1 MAQNFKNFLTRNIGT
16 SAVPINVAT
25 NTCDTLIGIRLCN
38 VAAVQILMDVYITRS
53 AANYYLAF
61 NVPIPAGGQYEV
73 MDGGAKIVLES
84 GDQLNAISDTA
95 SSCDV
100 VTSRVDD
107 IST

>member
-16 SAVPINVAT
+16 GATAINDAT
-25 NTCDTLIGIRLCN
+25 NTFDTLIGIRLCN
-38 VAAVQILMDVYITRS
+38 VAASQILMDVYITRS
-53 AANYYLAF
+53 SANYYLAF
-61 NVPIPAGGQYEV
+61 NVPIPSGGQYEF

-84 GDQLNAISDTA
+84 GDQLNAVSDTL

>member
-16 SAVPINVAT
+16 SPAAINDAT
-25 NTCDTLIGIRLCN
+25 NTFDTLIGIRLCN
-38 VAAVQILMDVYITRS
+38 VAASQILMDVYITRS
-53 AANYYLAF
+53 ATNYYLAL

-73 MDGGAKIVLES
+73 MDGGSKIVLES
-84 GDQLNAISDTA
+84 GDQLKAVSDTA